1 MRAWL
6 LAIAIAISGCA
17 TVNESAPPAKLA
29 SGVPASVTVSEA
41 LPGSAYLPQ
50 QSAIAPGTKY
60 VVIQSAGGSVF
71 LGPLLGSMNI
81 SGRTREMAARYKDS
95 VFGIDPAPL
104 ASMALRKAGVPDAGQ
119 RSAYIV
125 KPFVFVQ
132 HCDDGRFRLSLVF
145 HVESS
150 APATPWIE
158 RYIYDLPT
166 SYDASRFAT
175 LGATDIADYQDE
187 LAAGA
192 VILTGL
198 MQKDLA
204 GQLPQTGKAVNYG
217 SLYIVGNKLGGM
229 GIYTR
234 PEDIHFKGQLIE
246 ETAAYVTVR
255 LGGHMHNTGV
265 GGGLAFG
272 VHRSN
277 RNLIHTLSPAG

>member
-6 LAIAIAISGCA
+6 FAVVVAISGCA
-17 TVNESAPPAKLA
+17 TVNESAPPPKPV
-29 SGVPASVTVSEA
+29 SGGPASVTVSEA
-41 LPGSAYLPQ
+41 LPDSAYLPQ
-50 QSAIAPGTKY
+50 QSAIAPGSKY
-60 VVIQSAGGSVF
+60 VVIQSAGGSVL
-71 LGPLLGSMNI
+71 LGPLLGSMSI
-81 SGRTREMAARYKDS
+81 SGKTREMAARYRDS

-104 ASMALRKAGVPDAGQ
+104 ASMALKKAGVPDAGQ
-119 RSAYIV
+119 GSAYV
-125 KPFVFVQ
+125 MKPFVFVQ

-150 APATPWIE
+150 MPATPWIE

-166 SYDASRFAT
+166 SYDASRFAA
-175 LGATDIADYQDE
+175 LGATDIANYQGE

-192 VILTGL
+192 AILTDL

-204 GQLPQTGKAVNYG
+204 GQLPQTGNAVNYG
-217 SLYIVGNKLGGM
+217 SLYLVGNKLGGM
-229 GIYTR
+229 GIYTK

-246 ETAAYVTVR
+246 QTDTYVTVR
-255 LGGHMHNTGV
+255 LGGRMHNTGV